1 MTRGRHGSRWQDA
14 DEAEAREAALAAL
27 EKAWA
32 LIPAERPDDLPGK
45 TNSEGVYIPDHHHF
59 ETTVWAYGADI
70 WALLTAHP
78 SLRGDDD
85 LFAQLLAVVN
95 DRAAMR
101 GRRSFSLL
109 FGSVKLAKY
118 APQIAAYVDD
128 PDVYGHVVGTLYK
141 MRMPDYV
148 DQIRPHAN
156 SPSAWIRKEAKRYLA
171 KYDANPS

>member
-1 MTRGRHGSRWQDA
+1 MAVDGRTLTK
-14 DEAEAREAALAAL
+14 AEAREAALVAL

-59 ETTVWAYGADI
+59 ETTVWAYGSDI

-101 GRRSFSLL
+101 GRRSFILL

-141 MRMPDYV
+141 MRSPDYV
-148 DQIRPHAN
+148 DQIRPHAD

-171 KYDANPS
+171 KYDAAAS